1 MIASI
6 GELYGSRDLLRSFLV
21 RDLQVRYKASA
32 LGVLWSLLNP
42 VFMMLVYTMVFSV
55 VLPQNAEG
63 INNYPVWFLAG
74 FLPWTFFAT
83 ALQTGS
89 IALLSNASLLQK
101 VYFPRAVLPLSM
113 TAANLVNFLIGFLVY
128 LPFAIYV
135 NGFSPLGM
143 VALVWVTLALFLLAT
158 GLSMVL
164 SALTVYFRDIEF
176 LLGLLL
182 TAWFFLTPVVY
193 QYDKVPPHLQEWLR
207 LNPVLPFV
215 NAFRDVLVYDRAPSA
230 ERLGACGVIGVVT
243 FVVCWAFF
251 ERIKGRVVEE
261 L

>member
-6 GELYGSRDLLRSFLV
+6 GEIYGSRGLLRSFLV

-55 VLPQNAEG
+55 VLPQNAKG
-63 INNYPVWFLAG
+63 IGNYPVWFLAG

-113 TAANLVNFLIGFLVY
+113 TAANLVNFLIGFAVY

-143 VALVWVTLALFLLAT
+143 VALVGVTAALFLLAA

-164 SALTVYFRDIEF
+164 SALTVYFRDVEF

-193 QYDKVPPHLQEWLR
+193 QYDLVPPHLQEWLR
-207 LNPVLPFV
+207 LNPMLPFV
-215 NAFRDVLVYDRAPSA
+215 NAFRDVLVYDQVPSA
-230 ERLGACGVIGVVT
+230 ERLAACAIIGVVP
-243 FVVCWAFF
+243 FVVCWAWF

>member
-1 MIASI
+1 
-6 GELYGSRDLLRSFLV
+6 
-21 RDLQVRYKASA
+21 
-32 LGVLWSLLNP
+32 
-42 VFMMLVYTMVFSV
+42 MLVYTMVFSV
-55 VLPQNAEG
+55 VLPQNAVG

-89 IALLSNASLLQK
+89 ISLLSNASLLQK

-143 VALVWVTLALFLLAT
+143 VALVGVTAALFLLSA

-164 SALTVYFRDIEF
+164 SALTVYFRDVEF

-193 QYDKVPPHLQEWLR
+193 QYSVVPHHLQEWLR
-207 LNPVLPFV
+207 LNPLLPFV
-215 NAFRDVLVYDRAPSA
+215 NAFRDVLVYDRVPSG
-230 ERLGACGVIGVVT
+230 ERLLACGVIGVVT
-243 FVVCWAFF
+243 FAVCWVFF

>member
-55 VLPQNAEG
+55 VLPQNAAG

-113 TAANLVNFLIGFLVY
+113 TAANLVNFFIGFIVY

-135 NGFSPLGM
+135 NGFSLLGL
-143 VALVWVTLALFLLAT
+143 VALAYVTVLLFLLAA

-164 SALTVYFRDIEF
+164 SALTVYFRDVEF

-193 QYDKVPPHLQEWLR
+193 QYDKTPPHLQDWLR
-207 LNPVLPFV
+207 LNPMLPFV
-215 NAFRDVLVYDRAPSA
+215 NAFRDVLVDDRAPSV
-230 ERLGACGVIGVVT
+230 ERLGACTLVALVT
-243 FVVCWAFF
+243 FGVCWVFF

>member
-1 MIASI
+1 MLGSLT
-6 GELYGSRDLLRSFLV
+6 ELYGSRDLLRSFLV
-21 RDLQVRYKASA
+21 RDLRVRYKASA
-32 LGVLWSLLNP
+32 LGILWSLLNP
-42 VFMMLVYTMVFSV
+42 VFMMLVYTLVFSV
-55 VLPQNAEG
+55 VLPQNAVG

-89 IALLSNASLLQK
+89 ISLLSNASLLQK

-113 TAANLVNFLIGFLVY
+113 TVANLVNFAIGFLVY

-135 NGFSPLGM
+135 NGFSLPGM
-143 VALVWVTLALFLLAT
+143 LALVGVTAALFLLAS
-158 GLSMVL
+158 GLAMLL
-164 SALTVYFRDIEF
+164 SALTVYFRDVEF

-193 QYDKVPPHLQEWLR
+193 QYTAVPHHLQQWLR
-207 LNPVLPFV
+207 LNPLLPFV
-215 NAFRDVLVYDRAPSA
+215 NAYRDVLVDAQVPDAR
-230 ERLGACGVIGVVT
+230 RLLACAVIGIVS
-243 FVVCWAFF
+243 FAVCWAFF
-251 ERIKGRVVEE
+251 DRIKGRVVEE